1 MDKEDLY
8 KLDAKEAVISW
19 VDNLVSNKEKA
30 DELFRVS
37 CTILVDELNR
47 LKADGE
53 ISQELWYNSLLKIQ
67 DASQ

>member
-8 KLDAKEAVISW
+8 KLDAKEAVIGW
-19 VDNLVSNKEKA
+19 VDNLVTNKEKA

-37 CTILVDELNR
+37 CEILVDELNR